1 MDMDTERKIALMHAF
16 LGLVLGVVFGY
27 YLNSSDLTLL
37 SVLLIGFI
45 LSYPLKLL
53 SMKLFNLSNEEFL
66 LKQWLGK
73 GYFIFI
79 TIWIMV
85 WIFVFNLR

>member
-45 LSYPLKLL
+45 LSYPLKVL

>member
-1 MDMDTERKIALMHAF
+1 MDKDTERKIALMHAF
-16 LGLVLGVVFGY
+16 LGLVLGVGFGN
-27 YLNSSDLTLL
+27 YLETTGLTLL

-53 SMKLFNLSNEEFL
+53 SERLFNLSNFL
-66 LKQWLGK
+66 LKEWLGK

-79 TIWIMV
+79 TVWIVV
-85 WIFVFNLR
+85 WIFVYNLR